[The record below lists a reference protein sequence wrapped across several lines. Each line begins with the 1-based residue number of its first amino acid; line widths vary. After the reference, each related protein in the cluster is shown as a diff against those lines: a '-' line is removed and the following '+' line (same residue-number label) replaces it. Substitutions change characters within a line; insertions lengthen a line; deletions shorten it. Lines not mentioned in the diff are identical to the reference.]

1 MARPRSPTCGAVSST
16 NGQQTLRAG
25 SLEIRTGE
33 STVLAEGRPLVL
45 SMREYLLLVALA
57 SAPDRI
63 LSREELFAAAWKA
76 RLRDGDRSVD
86 VYVRRLRVKLRA
98 ALPGQNYIH
107 THFGFG
113 YRFGPEQ
120 TSGLSHPVHK
130 PAASSQQ
137 TAA

>member
-1 MARPRSPTCGAVSST
+1 M
-16 NGQQTLRAG
+16 
-25 SLEIRTGE
+25 
-33 STVLAEGRPLVL
+33 LADGRPLVL

-57 SAPDRI
+57 STPDRI

-98 ALPGQNYIH
+98 ALPGWNYIH

-113 YRFGPEQ
+113 YRFGPEPA
-120 TSGLSHPVHK
+120 TDVLHPVHK
-130 PAASSQQ
+130 PTGSSQQ

>member
-1 MARPRSPTCGAVSST
+1 VSPD
-16 NGQQTLRAG
+16 NGQQTLHAG
-25 SLEIRTGE
+25 SLEIRTSE

-57 SAPDRI
+57 RTPDRI

-76 RLRDGDRSVD
+76 RLREGDRSVD

-98 ALPGQNYIH
+98 ALPGWTYIH
-107 THFGFG
+107 TLGFG
-113 YRFGPEQ
+113 YRFGPEPAN
-120 TSGLSHPVHK
+120 GLSHPVHK
-130 PAASSQQ
+130 PVGSSHQ

>member
-1 MARPRSPTCGAVSST
+1 M
-16 NGQQTLRAG
+16 
-25 SLEIRTGE
+25 
-33 STVLAEGRPLVL
+33 LADGRPLVL

-57 SAPDRI
+57 STPDRI

-98 ALPGQNYIH
+98 ALPAWNYIH

-113 YRFGPEQ
+113 YRFGPEPAG
-120 TSGLSHPVHK
+120 GLSHPVHK